1 MEKEDQRCEK
11 VQDFKNFQTY
21 SDIVFVDI
29 NTIKDLV
36 EHLKIVEQGLL
47 NLDIL
52 IQAYGQPTAWMIDI
66 KNELRAAKSLIETR
80 VAHSNSK

>member
-1 MEKEDQRCEK
+1 MDKEEQRCEK

-21 SDIVFVDI
+21 ADIVFVDI

-52 IQAYGQPTAWMIDI
+52 IQEHGQPTAWMIDI